1 MIIIDKIASFRY
13 LSPFFE
19 IFSDKIA
26 ALVVKNSD
34 KMAAF
39 CSFASFFA
47 IFTHALAINMC
58 QERC

>member
-26 ALVVKNSD
+26 ELVIK
-34 KMAAF
+34 
-39 CSFASFFA
+39 
-47 IFTHALAINMC
+47 
-58 QERC
+58 